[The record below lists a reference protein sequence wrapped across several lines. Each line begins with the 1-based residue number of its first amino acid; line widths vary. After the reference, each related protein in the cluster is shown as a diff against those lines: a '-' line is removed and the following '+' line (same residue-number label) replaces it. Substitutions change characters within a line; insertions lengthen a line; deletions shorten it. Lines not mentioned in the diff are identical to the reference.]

1 MKNTQYAFTL
11 ASTMREELFIDLAD
25 VVDQLDHL
33 RMVVDG
39 AIHEPEADRDLE
51 AVIERG
57 ISYLRFLYDTVASND
72 ILNVSTL
79 SLEESSTRR
88 RIARLLR
95 RGSMGAQL

>member
-1 MKNTQYAFTL
+1 MML
-11 ASTMREELFIDLAD
+11 
-25 VVDQLDHL
+25 
-33 RMVVDG
+33 G
-39 AIHEPEADRDLE
+39 ATVAEPEADRDLE